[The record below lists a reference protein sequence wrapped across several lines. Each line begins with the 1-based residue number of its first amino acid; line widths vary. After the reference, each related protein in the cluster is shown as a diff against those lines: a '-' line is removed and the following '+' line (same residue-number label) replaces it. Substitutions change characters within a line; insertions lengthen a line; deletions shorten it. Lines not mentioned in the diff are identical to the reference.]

1 MPSAPS
7 ATSLSPLPAPGRL
20 SFDHALCLA
29 APWLTPAERRF
40 LASVAGFAPRRA
52 FAPGAYRAIEGV
64 PFGAG
69 EGLVTYID
77 AAWKRCLQTLTGEAI
92 CRSSARFALTHAG
105 RALVLRAARLIEGS
119 AA

>member
-20 SFDHALCLA
+20 SFDHALSLA

-40 LASVAGFAPRRA
+40 LASVAGLPAPRLCVGRLS
-52 FAPGAYRAIEGV
+52 RHRGV

-105 RALVLRAARLIEGS
+105 RALVLRTARLIEGS

>member
-1 MPSAPS
+1 
-7 ATSLSPLPAPGRL
+7 LPAPRPCAGRL
-20 SFDHALCLA
+20 SRHRGRAL
-29 APWLTPAERRF
+29 R
-40 LASVAGFAPRRA
+40 
-52 FAPGAYRAIEGV
+52 
-64 PFGAG
+64 AG

>member
-64 PFGAG
+64 PFGRAKALSPTSTRRG
-69 EGLVTYID
+69 N
-77 AAWKRCLQTLTGEAI
+77 AACKP
-92 CRSSARFALTHAG
+92 
-105 RALVLRAARLIEGS
+105 
-119 AA
+119 

>member
-7 ATSLSPLPAPGRL
+7 ATRPSPLPAPGRF
-20 SFDHALCLA
+20 SFDQALCLA
-29 APWLTPAERRF
+29 APWLSPAERRF
-40 LASVAGFAPRRA
+40 LASVAGFAQRRA
-52 FAPGAYRAIEGV
+52 FAPGAYRAIEGA
-64 PFGAG
+64 PFGTG

-105 RALVLRAARLIEGS
+105 RALVMRAARLIEGG

>member
-7 ATSLSPLPAPGRL
+7 ATRPSPLPAPGRI

-29 APWLTPAERRF
+29 APWLSPAERRF
-40 LASVAGFAPRRA
+40 LAAVAGFARPRA
-52 FAPGAYRAIEGV
+52 FAPGAYRAIEGA

-69 EGLVTYID
+69 EGLVLYLDT
-77 AAWKRCLQTLTGEAI
+77 AWKRCLQTLTGDVVWRA
-92 CRSSARFALTHAG
+92 STRFALTHAG
-105 RALVLRAARLIEGS
+105 RALVMRAARLIEGG